1 MAVTLDL
8 LAERY
13 GKLPSEILSQGSTL
27 DLQVFDIARSYE
39 KMRENKV
46 NGVMPEVKQDVL
58 LEVLNKV
65 RNESNT

>member
-1 MAVTLDL
+1 VAVTLDL
-8 LAERY
+8 LAVRY

-27 DLQVFDIARSYE
+27 DLQIFDIARSYE

-46 NGVMPEVKQDVL
+46 NGVMPEVKEEIL

-65 RNESNT
+65 RNDINS